1 MVLFANSK
9 INLGLHII
17 RKRNDGYHDIETVFY
32 PVPLQ
37 DALEVIQ
44 NDEPEEKNIQFSTSG
59 LTIQGKNEDN
69 LCIKAYHLLKKDFP
83 QLSSIKLHLHKT
95 IPTGTGLGGGSAD
108 GAFTLKLLNQKFD
121 LGLSTEQLLD
131 YALQLGSDCPFF
143 IINKPCY
150 ATGRGEVLETMKL
163 DFSAY
168 KLIIVNPGIH
178 VSTAEAFSL
187 ITPTLS
193 SGSIKQIIH
202 QPVESWK
209 TNLKNDFEEPV
220 FKKYP
225 EIKQIKDDLYKAGAV
240 YASMTG
246 SGSTVYG
253 IFEKNMK
260 MNLVFPENYFI
271 KELIN
276 KFQ

>member
-1 MVLFANSK
+1 MILFPNCK
-9 INLGLHII
+9 INLGLNVI

-32 PVPLQ
+32 PVLLQ

-44 NDEPEEKNIQFSTSG
+44 NDKPEEKNIQFSASG
-59 LTIQGKNEDN
+59 FPIQGKNEDN
-69 LCIKAYHLLKKDFP
+69 LCIKAYQLLKKDFR

-108 GAFTLKLLNQKFD
+108 GAFTLKLLDRKFD
-121 LGLSTEQLLD
+121 LGLTTEQLLH

-150 ATGRGEVLETMKL
+150 ATGRGEVLETIQL
-163 DFSAY
+163 DLSAY

-178 VSTAEAFSL
+178 ISTVEAFSL
-187 ITPTLS
+187 ITPILP
-193 SGSIKQIIH
+193 SGPIKRIIH
-202 QPVESWK
+202 QPVENWRRG
-209 TNLKNDFEEPV
+209 LKNDFEDPV

-225 EIKQIKDDLYKAGAV
+225 EIKQIKDDFYKGGAV

-253 IFEKNMK
+253 IFEKNIK

-276 KFQ
+276 KF

>member
-1 MVLFANSK
+1 MVLFPNCK
-9 INLGLHII
+9 INLGLHVI
-17 RKRNDGYHDIETVFY
+17 RKRNDDYHDIETVFY
-32 PVPLQ
+32 PVPFQ

-44 NDEPEEKNIQFSTSG
+44 NDEPGEKNIQFSTSG
-59 LTIQGKNEDN
+59 LTVQGKNEDN
-69 LCIKAYHLLKKDFP
+69 LCIKAYQLLKKDFS
-83 QLSSIKLHLHKT
+83 QLSPIKLHLHKT

-150 ATGRGEVLETMKL
+150 ATGRGEVLETIQL
-163 DFSAY
+163 DLSPY

-178 VSTAEAFSL
+178 VSTVEAFSL
-187 ITPTLS
+187 ITPTLP
-193 SGSIKQIIH
+193 SGSIKKIIH
-202 QPVESWK
+202 QPIESWR
-209 TNLKNDFEEPV
+209 TGLKNDFEEPV

-225 EIKQIKDDLYKAGAV
+225 EIKQIKDELYKAGAV

-253 IFEKNMK
+253 ILEKNIK

-276 KFQ
+276 KF

>member
-1 MVLFANSK
+1 MVLFPNCK
-9 INLGLHII
+9 INLGLHVVL
-17 RKRNDGYHDIETVFY
+17 KRDDGYHDIETVFY

-37 DALEVIQ
+37 DALEAVQ
-44 NDEPEEKNIQFSTSG
+44 NKESEKKNFQFSTSG
-59 LTIQGKNEDN
+59 LTIHGKNEDN
-69 LCIKAYHLLKKDFP
+69 LCIKAYQLLKKDFP

-121 LGLSTEQLLD
+121 LRLSTEQLLN
-131 YALQLGSDCPFF
+131 YVRQLGSDCPFF
-143 IINKPCY
+143 VLNKPCY
-150 ATGRGEVLETMKL
+150 ATGRGEVLETIQL
-163 DFSAY
+163 DLSAY

-187 ITPTLS
+187 ITPALPS
-193 SGSIKQIIH
+193 RSIKKIIH

-209 TNLKNDFEEPV
+209 SGLKNDFEEPV

-225 EIKQIKDDLYKAGAV
+225 EIKQIKDDLYKAGAF

-246 SGSTVYG
+246 SGSAIYG
-253 IFEKNMK
+253 IFEKNIK
-260 MNLVFPENYFI
+260 MNLVFPENYFV

-276 KFQ
+276 KF